1 MPASPSASGGSSL
14 GGRAH
19 LIRARGGDHM
29 LNSTAQR
36 RRDAARATRKVMT
49 KTVRNL
55 ARRGERQRKAERDAL
70 KAELESASYF
80 PGWADM
86 PSWESVAAVSE
97 PLLGLSI
104 DDDADV
110 EMADGIEEEED
121 STAAA
126 LTSALTCALT
136 SGWYEPLPRYRWRG
150 KSGHACL
157 TDGPSRA
164 PGTIEPHTQP
174 RHRMIDTR

>member
-1 MPASPSASGGSSL
+1 
-14 GGRAH
+14 
-19 LIRARGGDHM
+19 M

-110 EMADGIEEEED
+110 EMAWV
-121 STAAA
+121 
-126 LTSALTCALT
+126 TS
-136 SGWYEPLPRYRWRG
+136 Y
-150 KSGHACL
+150 
-157 TDGPSRA
+157 
-164 PGTIEPHTQP
+164 
-174 RHRMIDTR
+174 